1 MDVWVSVC
9 VYGTFFRLALGI
21 LYLLGNRKTW
31 LLTVKPHLTSPLA
44 LPLFSL
50 RIRAVEHTLHVP
62 TSNHWEPARRLVF
75 VE

>member
-31 LLTVKPHLTSPLA
+31 LLTVKPHPSDITS

-50 RIRAVEHTLHVP
+50 RIRAVEQALHVP